1 MEHPDPEFVVH
12 CSGGIGRSGTFLT
25 AYGAYCHF
33 LQNNSNLSEENTTPF
48 SLFETVKALRLQR
61 HPWMVEGIQQYQMA
75 YAISDYLNRLPNQS
89 VNKSS
94 DDDDDDSEDPDIIEV
109 PQKFAKYSQDTI

>member
-33 LQNNSNLSEENTTPF
+33 LLNKSNLSEENKAPF
-48 SLFETVKALRLQR
+48 SLMHTVYALRLQR

-75 YAISDYLNRLPNQS
+75 YAISDYL
-89 VNKSS
+89 KSNDS
-94 DDDDDDSEDPDIIEV
+94 RYDDDSEDPDIIEV
-109 PQKFAKYSQDTI
+109 KDEDFEIDI

>member
-25 AYGAYCHF
+25 AYGAYCHI
-33 LQNNSNLSEENTTPF
+33 LQNKSNLSEENMISF

-61 HPWMVEGIQQYQMA
+61 HPWMVEGIEQYQMA
-75 YAISDYLNRLPNQS
+75 YAISNFL
-89 VNKSS
+89 KSK
-94 DDDDDDSEDPDIIEV
+94 EN
-109 PQKFAKYSQDTI
+109 TI